1 MTTLENVAK
10 LAGVSTATVS
20 RTLNTPEQVESTTRA
35 KVTDAIAK
43 TGYKRNEMA
52 RTLASQSSRTIGLLT
67 DTFSSSYFS
76 PILEITTKILHQHG
90 YFTLVEA
97 MGSTPSTTS
106 SETQNRAWHSLTS
119 RQVESVILL
128 SGLINDDLLRRM
140 FSEFPSSV
148 IIGQTIKGAED
159 RCVSF
164 DHYKGGQLAAEHLLK
179 KGHRQIAMIKGS
191 SYREDSVERAQGFK
205 DELAAN
211 NIKLDADA
219 IFEGDY
225 TVDSGRAATKKI
237 LKKRDNFTA
246 IFSHNDD
253 MAAGAISEL
262 HIAGVD
268 IPNKMSIIGFDNSA
282 IAQAVHP
289 QLTSISQ
296 PIKAMGHSA
305 AILALNLS
313 KSQRNK
319 NEFEQP
325 QLRFSPE
332 IIERHSVKQL
342 NTVAEQ

>member
-1 MTTLENVAK
+1 MATLQNVAI

-20 RTLNTPEQVESTTRA
+20 RTLNNPEQVEPTTRA

-52 RTLASQSSRTIGLLT
+52 RSLASQSSRTIGLLT

-76 PILEITTKILHQHG
+76 PILDITTKTLHQHG

-97 MGSTPSTTS
+97 MGATPTTTS

-128 SGLINDDLLRRM
+128 SGLINDDLLNKM
-140 FSEFPSSV
+140 FAEFPASV
-148 IIGQTIKGAED
+148 IVGKTIKGAEH
-159 RCVSF
+159 RCIVF
-164 DHYKGGQLAAEHLLK
+164 DHYKGGQLAAKHLLK
-179 KGHRQIAMIKGS
+179 KGHRRIAMINGS
-191 SYREDSVERAQGFK
+191 SYREDAIERAQGFK

-211 NIKLDADA
+211 NIKLEANA

-225 TVDSGRAATKKI
+225 TIDSGRAAARNI

-268 IPNKMSIIGFDNSA
+268 IPNEMSIIGFDNSA

-296 PIKAMGHSA
+296 PIKAMGYSA
-305 AILALNLS
+305 AKLALNLS
-313 KSQRNK
+313 KNHRNEK
-319 NEFEQP
+319 DFEQP
-325 QLRFSPE
+325 QLQFSPE

-342 NTVAEQ
+342 NKVD